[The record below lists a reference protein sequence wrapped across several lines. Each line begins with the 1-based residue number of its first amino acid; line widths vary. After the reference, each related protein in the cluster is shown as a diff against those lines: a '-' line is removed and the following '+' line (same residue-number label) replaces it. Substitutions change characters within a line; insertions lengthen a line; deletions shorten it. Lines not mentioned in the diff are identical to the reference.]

1 MIRRDRG
8 IKDKE
13 AEREGKKEHNA
24 KEKEKEKQCPNE
36 NKRIVET
43 MVGGTDEY

>member
-1 MIRRDRG
+1 MKRKGR
-8 IKDKE
+8 
-13 AEREGKKEHNA
+13 KKEHNT
-24 KEKEKEKQCPNE
+24 KKSEKEKQDNE